1 MIKKIIIKLCNLIF
15 FKLDKNTNNN
25 NIITNNTPIF
35 NNVSV
40 KNIIFKN
47 SSNIPKN
54 IYFISV
60 GNDKQYHTKYII
72 NEFKHINYDYK
83 IVHLN
88 YTYDTFFK
96 DNKVWNIVIKKGWN
110 NLSKLDNNQ
119 LSSVITDYKFMLL
132 YTYGGIYVS
141 NTCFPIKRFDDNL
154 LRNNYFVLTK
164 NINNQIYDNFN
175 VFGVNH
181 KSNYNNNKCRIYP
194 SICYNDL
201 NYESMKMSYYNCTLK
216 RSMLNIKNENMCS
229 YVYDFG
235 EN

>member
-1 MIKKIIIKLCNLIF
+1 MSANPNRGK
-15 FKLDKNTNNN
+15 
-25 NIITNNTPIF
+25 
-35 NNVSV
+35 
-40 KNIIFKN
+40 
-47 SSNIPKN
+47 
-54 IYFISV
+54 
-60 GNDKQYHTKYII
+60 
-72 NEFKHINYDYK
+72 
-83 IVHLN
+83 
-88 YTYDTFFK
+88 
-96 DNKVWNIVIKKGWN
+96 VIKKGWN

-216 RSMLNIKNENMCS
+216 RSMLNIKNR
-229 YVYDFG
+229 
-235 EN
+235 